1 MILLGNANLR
11 VLVNTVKSEELE
23 RPISQS
29 PAFAASL
36 LMQHPETA
44 QTAFQ

>member
-1 MILLGNANLR
+1 LFEEKQLRLKMILLGIANLF
-11 VLVNTVKSEELE
+11 VLINTKKSGELE

-36 LMQHPETA
+36 LL
-44 QTAFQ
+44 

>member
-1 MILLGNANLR
+1 MILLGIANLF
-11 VLVNTVKSEELE
+11 VLINTKKSGELE

-36 LMQHPETA
+36 LLQHPETA